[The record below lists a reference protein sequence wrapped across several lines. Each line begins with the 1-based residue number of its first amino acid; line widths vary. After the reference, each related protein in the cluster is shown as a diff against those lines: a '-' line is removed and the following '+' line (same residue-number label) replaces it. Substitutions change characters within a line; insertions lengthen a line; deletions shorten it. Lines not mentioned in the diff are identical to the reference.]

1 MSSLVFLAVAIINC
15 AAIIA
20 WAVTAFGNAIVFH
33 IGWHICL
40 LASDGEVCDDNIP
53 LIVMYIT
60 FSGIL
65 VYPLQ
70 VWRLRKWV
78 NWPLALNFAVAQI
91 TGVVIGSFVL
101 FSFRSIWIVRVLG
114 IVFYVVSIQKACGML
129 NDEYGAPPPPRMSE
143 RPSMMLELGV
153 PTPPP
158 TPPSGSP
165 VVSSQKSNKVIDFI
179 PGASSSSRRTAA
191 AAAVAAAAAAEEHGD
206 VSTRFT
212 EIGLPPSH
220 TDFIPYEVKG
230 WNRVF
235 VYFAGLFSGITS
247 GMLGTG
253 GPVLIWFATVADLAP
268 LECRGTFSFG
278 NSLEGLTRLVYIFFI
293 QDSLH
298 HIKSANN
305 LYMFF
310 LIALTS
316 ILSFVAGNWLAN
328 YVTPKIFHIILL
340 VMLSI
345 GSVMIGIQSMPVIE
359 SLIVIFSAAGFFF
372 LCVTLFYFFYVRPT
386 RAEWEANGGAAASR
400 GGSLASGRGS
410 NTSRGSFSAGARG
423 SFSSASELG
432 LGAGGVSH
440 VATRNPV
447 QPNVPLADSPSARL

>member
-1 MSSLVFLAVAIINC
+1 MSNLVFLAVAIINC
-15 AAIIA
+15 VAIIA

-60 FSGIL
+60 FSGIM

-91 TGVVIGSFVL
+91 CGVIIGSFIL
-101 FSFRSIWIVRVLG
+101 FSFSSIWIVRVLG
-114 IVFYVVSIQKACGML
+114 IVFYVVSIQKAFGML

-153 PTPPP
+153 PTRPP

-165 VVSSQKSNKVIDFI
+165 VVSNQKSNKVIDFI
-179 PGASSSSRRTAA
+179 PGSSTSSSSRQTA
-191 AAAVAAAAAAEEHGD
+191 AAAAAAEEECGD

-220 TDFIPYEVKG
+220 TDFVPYEVKG

-235 VYFAGLFSGITS
+235 VYFAGLLSGITS

-253 GPVLIWFATVADLAP
+253 GPVLIWFATAADLAP

-278 NSLEGLTRLVYIFFI
+278 NSLEGFTRLVYIFFI

-298 HIKSANN
+298 HIKDANN

-340 VMLSI
+340 VLLSI
-345 GSVMIGIQSMPVIE
+345 GSVMIGIQSLPVIP
-359 SLIVIFSAAGFFF
+359 SLIVIFSAGGFFF
-372 LCVTLFYFFYVRPT
+372 LCVALFFFFYVRPT
-386 RAEWEANGGAAASR
+386 RAAWEANCGVAESR
-400 GGSLASGRGS
+400 GGSGRGS
-410 NTSRGSFSAGARG
+410 NISRGSFP
-423 SFSSASELG
+423 SASELG
-432 LGAGGVSH
+432 LGAGAGAGVVSH

-447 QPNVPLADSPSARL
+447 QPNMSLADSPSARL